1 VGPFAYLAAPGKP
14 PLLVWA
20 QKRLLRLKLT
30 AILVYHTAATVQLY
44 LSGYPVWRVGAVGFI
59 FTGAICHHRAI
70 SACAARGRLTNSA
83 LPPMQVVVTAAMTA
97 CYALTGGLASPLLV
111 GYLTPMVTTLVMFG
125 GGREARLSALAIA
138 LGTLVL
144 ALLPASVRGP
154 QVSQPWAMLLSA
166 TTIAFSLTI
175 LWLSLTALME
185 AYRSSDLQ
193 LQRTR
198 EEMASAAFAR
208 ARSLEQIGAKV
219 AHELK
224 NPLAAIKGLVQLMAR
239 GQLARGDGREG
250 ARLAVVESEVTRMES
265 ILREYLSFSRPLEE
279 LEPQAIELGKLADEV
294 LAVLEARSQ
303 SAGVTTRARGNAT
316 VRGDPRR
323 LKEAM
328 LNLVANA
335 LEATPPGGEVAVEV
349 RESQHGA
356 LIEVRDTGRGM
367 PHEVLVRVG
376 TPFFTTRSAGTG
388 LGVTLAR
395 AAFVQHGGELRYE
408 SAPGKGTT
416 AIATVPRI
424 CRGAQKEPS
433 VQSPAG

>member
-1 VGPFAYLAAPGKP
+1 
-14 PLLVWA
+14 
-20 QKRLLRLKLT
+20 
-30 AILVYHTAATVQLY
+30 
-44 LSGYPVWRVGAVGFI
+44 
-59 FTGAICHHRAI
+59 
-70 SACAARGRLTNSA
+70 
-83 LPPMQVVVTAAMTA
+83 MQVMMTAGMTA

-111 GYLTPMVTTLVMFG
+111 GYLTPMVGTLTMFG
-125 GGREARLSALAIA
+125 AGREARLSALTIG
-138 LGTLVL
+138 LGTLAL
-144 ALLPASVRGP
+144 ALLPASLRGP
-154 QVSQPWAMLLSA
+154 QVPQPWAMLLSA

-265 ILREYLSFSRPLEE
+265 ILHEYLSFSRPLEE
-279 LEPQAIELGKLADEV
+279 LEPQAVELGKLADEV

-303 SAGVTTRARGNAT
+303 SAGVTTRASGDAT
-316 VRGDPRR
+316 VHGDPRR

-416 AIATVPRI
+416 AIATVPRT
-424 CRGAQKEPS
+424 CLRAQREPS

>member
-1 VGPFAYLAAPGKP
+1 
-14 PLLVWA
+14 
-20 QKRLLRLKLT
+20 
-30 AILVYHTAATVQLY
+30 
-44 LSGYPVWRVGAVGFI
+44 
-59 FTGAICHHRAI
+59 
-70 SACAARGRLTNSA
+70 
-83 LPPMQVVVTAAMTA
+83 
-97 CYALTGGLASPLLV
+97 
-111 GYLTPMVTTLVMFG
+111 MFG
-125 GGREARLSALAIA
+125 AGREARLSALTIG
-138 LGTLVL
+138 LGTLAL
-144 ALLPASVRGP
+144 ALLPASLRGP
-154 QVSQPWAMLLSA
+154 QVPQPWAMLLSA

-198 EEMASAAFAR
+198 EEMANAAFAR

-239 GQLARGDGREG
+239 GPLARGEGREG

-265 ILREYLSFSRPLEE
+265 ILHDYLTFSRPMEE
-279 LEPQAIELGKLADEV
+279 LEPQAVELGKLAGEV

-303 SAGVTTRARGNAT
+303 SAGVTTRASGDAT
-316 VRGDPRR
+316 VHGDPRR

-416 AIATVPRI
+416 AIATVPRT
-424 CRGAQKEPS
+424 CLGARREPS
-433 VQSPAG
+433 VQSPTG